1 MLADGERGIGKS
13 LLLRKAGREA
23 FAQRFSLAAAAAD
36 PLGGQIPF
44 FTLQVALGTLPEIN
58 RQNGPRS
65 GPDFVQSRIAEL
77 RERLVRQAAATP
89 VLVCLDDLQWASQE
103 TLLALRVLPRE
114 LARYP
119 LAWILARTAACPDTS
134 AQLFTSLEA
143 EGATRVTLRPLD
155 TEVVAEMLT
164 EAFGAP
170 PAESLLTLAA
180 GAAGNPLLLAN
191 LIDGLREE
199 NATRVSDGRVSMASE
214 RVPERVGK
222 AVRPWLDVLSVPARR
237 LLGAATVLGRTF
249 RLGDIAEILGETAA
263 ALLPAIEET
272 LSAGIVTADED
283 TFSFRH
289 GLVACAAADLI
300 PRPARGPLHRQFGQM
315 LLGRGDDAAEAGAH
329 LLKAAR
335 SGDPASLA
343 CLDAG
348 VAQTIRWSPQVA
360 ADLAL
365 HALQVTHAG
374 DVAALPRAVAA
385 AGALTSAGRPA
396 QAAQIVHET
405 LAHPLPPDSAASLR
419 SALASIMDMRG
430 QAHEAVA
437 QAEKALS
444 LPDPHCDLRDYALAA
459 LLQAAMGLGD
469 ERTVGR
475 AAATGVSQGGQAD
488 HVVAAARTAQAMIS
502 WGEGKIS
509 QSLEALREAARDG
522 GVSPDARH
530 CQPLLVLCARLIDL
544 RQMASAATV
553 LDAADSRTPQ
563 GSLAQIV
570 LFILRGRMH
579 LAGGRLANAAA
590 EGEAAVAAAEAV
602 GADAYASTAHSLLGR
617 IALQR
622 GDPQAAAC
630 HIADLPVPLPSA
642 AAVYAPAET
651 GAVAALTCSANE
663 GPSAAIGQIRELC
676 ADLPALRRI
685 LLGDPAFGAWLVRAA
700 LASGDHAVAERV
712 AATAVTLTEEN
723 PGCETV
729 AAAAAHARGLLAEDG
744 ECLARA
750 AAQHQDRW
758 ARASAAEDL
767 AVWLACHAGHE
778 QGVEHLCRA
787 LEGYGAAGAVADTAR
802 VRARLRELGV
812 RRRHWQ
818 TDSDRP
824 VIGWGSLTSTEH
836 AVSELVAQGLTNQE
850 IASRMYISQHTV
862 AHHLRQAFRK
872 LGIGSRVELAR
883 MVAEQSWQP
892 SQA

>member
-13 LLLRKAGREA
+13 LLLREAGREA

-44 FTLQVALGTLPEIN
+44 FSLQMALGMLPEIN
-58 RQNGPRS
+58 RQNGLRS
-65 GPDFVQSRIAEL
+65 GPDFVQTRIAEL
-77 RERLVRQAAATP
+77 RERLVREAAATP

-114 LARYP
+114 LARSP
-119 LAWILARTAACPDTS
+119 LAWILARTAACQDTS

-143 EGATRVTLRPLD
+143 EGATRVTLHPLD
-155 TEVVAEMLT
+155 AELVADMLT

-199 NATRVSDGRVSMASE
+199 HAIQVTDGRVSMASE

-237 LLGAATVLGRTF
+237 LLGAATVLGSTF

-263 ALLPAIEET
+263 ALLPAIEEV
-272 LSAGIVTADED
+272 LGAGIVTADED

-300 PRPARGPLHRQFGQM
+300 PRPARGALHRQFGQM
-315 LLGRGDDAAEAGAH
+315 LLGRGEDVAAAGAH
-329 LLKAAR
+329 LLEAAR
-335 SGDPASLA
+335 SGDPASLV
-343 CLDAG
+343 CLDAA
-348 VAQTIRWSPQVA
+348 VAKTIRWSPQVA

-365 HALQVTHAG
+365 HALQVTHPA

-385 AGALTSAGRPA
+385 AEALTSAGRPA
-396 QAAQIVHET
+396 EAAQIVHEM
-405 LAHPLPPDSAASLR
+405 LARPLPARSEASLR
-419 SALASIMDMRG
+419 SALSSIMNMSG

-444 LPDPHCDLRDYALAA
+444 LPDPHGDLRGYALAA
-459 LLQAAMGLGD
+459 LLQAAMGIGD
-469 ERTVGR
+469 EQTVGR
-475 AAATGVSQGGQAD
+475 VAAIHASQSGHAQSGQAD
-488 HVVAAARTAQAMIS
+488 HVVAAARTAHAMIS
-502 WGEGKIS
+502 WGEGRIS
-509 QSLEALREAARDG
+509 QSLELLREAARDSR
-522 GVSPDARH
+522 VSPDARH

-544 RQMASAATV
+544 RQMAPAASV

-563 GSLAQIV
+563 GGLPQIV
-570 LFILRGRMH
+570 LSILRGRMH
-579 LAGGRLANAAA
+579 LARGRLADAAA

-602 GADAYASTAHSLLGR
+602 GAEAYASTAHSLLGR

-630 HIADLPVPLPSA
+630 HVADRSVPLPSA

-651 GAVAALTCSANE
+651 GAVAALVRSANE
-663 GPSAAIGQIRELC
+663 GPSAALGQIRELC
-676 ADLPALRRI
+676 VDLPALRRM
-685 LLGDPAFGAWLVRAA
+685 LLGDPALCAWLVRAA
-700 LASGDHAVAERV
+700 LASGDQAVAERV

-729 AAAAAHARGLLAEDG
+729 AAAAAHARGLLAADG

-750 AAQHQDRW
+750 TAQHQDAW

-767 AVWLACHAGHE
+767 AVLIACHAGHE
-778 QGVEHLCRA
+778 QGVEYLCWA
-787 LEGYGAAGAVADTAR
+787 LKGYGAVGAVADTAR

-818 TDSDRP
+818 TAPDRP
-824 VIGWGSLTSTEH
+824 VIGWGSLTGTEH

-850 IASRMYISQHTV
+850 IAGRMYISQHTV

-872 LGIGSRVELAR
+872 LNIGSRVELAR
-883 MVAEQSWQP
+883 MVAEQS
-892 SQA
+892 